1 MTERSRGQLSFAD
14 GLVAGTGRNETL
26 ERLGELIDWSV
37 IARLLSPVHGS
48 RYGAPGYPAVAMFK
62 ALLLQQWHGLSDP
75 GLEASLE
82 DRLSFRRFCGF
93 ALDAETP
100 DHVTIHRFR
109 ETLRQHGLAD
119 RVFEEVNRQIDSCGL
134 ILRQGTLIDA
144 SLVDAAVKRPKPPA
158 EPAAAPDEAK
168 PTAAVPVES
177 GAAATKE
184 RPPSKLVKSPL
195 DPDAAWA
202 KKGGRRY
209 FGYKVHVGVD
219 QGSAIIRRQLITPAN
234 VNDTEPADLLICG
247 DEAALY
253 GDQAYTTA
261 RRRADLRARGIKNRM
276 MHRANKHHPLTPRQI
291 KHNEAIGRRRAP
303 VEQVFAKLKRLYG
316 WSRVRYRGLARNA
329 VHLAL
334 LCTALNLK
342 RLVVLTTPRPA

>member
-1 MTERSRGQLSFAD
+1 MAERSLGQLSFAD
-14 GLVAGTGRNETL
+14 GLVAGAGRNETL
-26 ERLGELIDWSV
+26 ERLGELIDWPAV
-37 IARLLSPVHGS
+37 AQLLSPVHGS

-75 GLEASLE
+75 GLEVSLE

-93 ALDAETP
+93 PLDAETP

-119 RVFEEVNRQIDSCGL
+119 RGFEEVNRQIDSRGL

-158 EPAAAPDEAK
+158 EQAAAPSEAK
-168 PTAAVPVES
+168 PAEGS
-177 GAAATKE
+177 SATKQE
-184 RPPSKLVKSPL
+184 RPASKLVKSPL
-195 DPDAAWA
+195 DPDAAWT

-219 QGSAIIRRQLITPAN
+219 QGSAIIRRQVMTPAN

-253 GDQAYTTA
+253 GDQAYTSA
-261 RRRADLRARGIKNRM
+261 RRRADLRARGIKDRM
-276 MHRANKHHPLTPRQI
+276 MHRANKHHPLTPRQVL
-291 KHNEAIGRRRAP
+291 HNTAIGRRRAP
-303 VEQVFAKLKRLYG
+303 VEQVFAKLKRLCG

-342 RLVVLTTPRPA
+342 RLVVLATPRPAFA